1 MSSRI
6 KEKYGIRDAY
16 GDYRFKVDN
25 PVSLD
30 MYIEIASGFF
40 KFLVQSMLDGLH
52 VKLPSK
58 MGDIFVVGKKTK
70 MKIGEDGEI
79 KGFAPDW
86 KETKKLWERCEEC
99 RLRKQFVYHL
109 KVQKQPG
116 TLAEPLVIRVHL
128 PNRSKVDSVNLD
140 ALIQDNDI
148 LIETDLRTDVYL
160 ELVFHVQ

>member
-1 MSSRI
+1 MMSSRI
-6 KEKYGIRDAY
+6 REKYGIRDAY

-109 KVQKQPG
+109 NEATNGVRYRLHWSKKVAM
-116 TLAEPLVIRVHL
+116 AENKSLYSLQFTRS
-128 PNRSKVDSVNLD
+128 NRRTASANIQGGKEYIVN
-140 ALIQDNDI
+140 
-148 LIETDLRTDVYL
+148 
-160 ELVFHVQ
+160 